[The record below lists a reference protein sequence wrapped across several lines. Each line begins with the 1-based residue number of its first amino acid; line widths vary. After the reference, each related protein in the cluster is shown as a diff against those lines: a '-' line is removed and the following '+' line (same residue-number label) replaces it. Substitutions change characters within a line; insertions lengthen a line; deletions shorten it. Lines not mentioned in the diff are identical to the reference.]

1 VVSKSHPGILFIQN
15 KKIEWPFTKIRNDQT
30 RTNPTSILEETA
42 RPGKEKLVSGSKTLR
57 LERVMMVFFAG
68 GGPYL

>member
-1 VVSKSHPGILFIQN
+1 LKPLLVNPGILFFQN

-42 RPGKEKLVSGSKTLR
+42 RPGKEKLVSGYKTLR
-57 LERVMMVFFAG
+57 LLRVMMGLFFAG
-68 GGPYL
+68 GGP